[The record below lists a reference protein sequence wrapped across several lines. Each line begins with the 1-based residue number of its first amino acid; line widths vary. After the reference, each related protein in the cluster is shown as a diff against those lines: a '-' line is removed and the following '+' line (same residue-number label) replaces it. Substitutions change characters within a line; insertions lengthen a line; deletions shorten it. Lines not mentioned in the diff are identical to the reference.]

1 MLSGIRGIR
10 LTAAIPP
17 WTVALGAIVSV
28 QLSAA
33 LSVHLIAS
41 VGAAGTAWLRLTA
54 GAVIFLALARPPLRE
69 IRRRDVPG
77 LLALGVTSGLMGVA
91 ILGAIERIP
100 LGTAVAIG
108 FLGPLTVAAVRSH
121 NRAAMVWPATALAG
135 VVLLTEPWKGA
146 INGVGVLYAVVAGI
160 GWGTY
165 ILLTQR
171 VGDRFTGIKGL
182 TLTVPIAAITTAF
195 VGIPQASGHLT
206 ITIIAAA
213 VGLALLFPV
222 VTFALEMAALRR
234 MTHTAF
240 GTLMALEPAVGV
252 VLGLLVL
259 HQKPSIMQIAGI
271 LLVVLAGAAAQY
283 RGRRQHASASDLAMQ

>member
-1 MLSGIRGIR
+1 
-10 LTAAIPP
+10 
-17 WTVALGAIVSV
+17 
-28 QLSAA
+28 
-33 LSVHLIAS
+33 
-41 VGAAGTAWLRLTA
+41 
-54 GAVIFLALARPPLRE
+54 
-69 IRRRDVPG
+69 
-77 LLALGVTSGLMGVA
+77 
-91 ILGAIERIP
+91 
-100 LGTAVAIG
+100 VAIG

-121 NRAAMVWPATALAG
+121 NRAAVAWPAAALVG
-135 VVLLTEPWKGA
+135 VVLLTEPWKGT
-146 INGVGVLYAVVAGI
+146 INGVGVVYAVAAGI

-165 ILLTQR
+165 IVLTQR

-206 ITIIAAA
+206 ITVIAAA

-252 VLGLLVL
+252 VLGLLIL
-259 HQKPSIMQIAGI
+259 HQKPSMMQIAGI
-271 LLVVLAGAAAQY
+271 LLVVLAGAAAQC
-283 RGRRQHASASDLAMQ
+283 RGRRRSSVGAPGSEDSQTTAIPPG